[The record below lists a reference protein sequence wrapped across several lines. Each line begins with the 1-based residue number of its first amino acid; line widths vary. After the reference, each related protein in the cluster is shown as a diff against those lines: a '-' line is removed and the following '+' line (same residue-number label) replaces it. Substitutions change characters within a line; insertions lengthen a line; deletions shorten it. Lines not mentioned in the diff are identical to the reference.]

1 MEKSYI
7 GHLQIPVKRVHL
19 ELTNICE
26 FNCQFCPK
34 AKMARAFGSMET
46 GFAKQI
52 ISELGEK
59 GVCEKLTLHVMGEP
73 TLHPDFFQILDH
85 AQKENVKI
93 GLTTNAASL
102 GRDIGLRLMDY
113 DLHQLDISLQTPDKN
128 SYALRKAGFLN
139 FDHYLKG
146 IFDFFS
152 SYRQKYPNTI
162 IKFRFLVT
170 RFRQKDME
178 NKIGAIKAISSTEE
192 LRKTFQNWADRIYDL
207 LSIPEA
213 QRAYAMQRLG
223 KIVSYKWNVVEIAP
237 NLFFET
243 YLLNNWGH
251 AFSDGKVHNAWAGHC
266 FGMKDH
272 FGILYN
278 GDLILCCID
287 YDGQTVLG
295 NLRNT
300 SLEEIL
306 SSDKLGEIIAG
317 FKRYRL
323 VHPYCK
329 QCLGSQSVAA
339 WLFKPIIS
347 VMGLHVLK
355 PFFYHQTRVFR

>member
-1 MEKSYI
+1 MGKSYL

-34 AKMARAFGSMET
+34 STMTRAFGSMET
-46 GFAKQI
+46 GFARQI

-59 GVCEKLTLHVMGEP
+59 EVCEKITLHVMGEP

-85 AQKENVKI
+85 AQEENVKI
-93 GLTTNAASL
+93 GLTTNAAGL
-102 GRDIGLRLMDY
+102 GRSIGLKLIDY

-128 SYALRKAGFLN
+128 SYALRKAGFLD
-139 FDHYLKG
+139 FDQYLKG
-146 IFDFFS
+146 IFNFFS
-152 SYRQKYPNTI
+152 AYRQKHPNTI

-178 NKIGAIKAISSTEE
+178 NKTGAIKAISSTEE
-192 LRKTFQNWADRIYDL
+192 LRKIFQNWAGRIYDL
-207 LSIPEA
+207 LDLPDA
-213 QRAYAMQRLG
+213 QRAYALQRLG
-223 KIVSYKWNVVEIAP
+223 RIVSYRWNVVEIAP

-251 AFSDGKVHNAWAGHC
+251 AFSDRKVHSAWAGHC
-266 FGMKDH
+266 FGMRDH
-272 FGILYN
+272 FGILYS

-295 NLRNT
+295 NLHHD
-300 SLEEIL
+300 SLEDIL

-317 FKRYRL
+317 FKRFRP
-323 VHPYCK
+323 VHSYCK
-329 QCLGSQSVAA
+329 QCLGSRSIAA
-339 WLFKPIIS
+339 WLFKPIVS
-347 VMGLHVLK
+347 VVGLHLLK
-355 PFFYHQTRVFR
+355 PFFYHQTRVFK